1 MLPSISNLLLLN
13 LCLLHLF
20 VGELK
25 FLFFKGS
32 RVLAALERMELL
44 SALRAKSE
52 LAWSAG
58 SPIHLLV
65 DVGRISAAFERAP
78 AQIVHFIYCLPD
90 REFLKLSNSG
100 LVYPHQPKI
109 LFRNQSSTLFMS
121 IASCQ
126 CRWASNLV
134 KLPVVNWLRSNLGDA
149 NFAKDMLALPE
160 NMFVPL
166 MIFSAIEFNIAD
178 RARHCLN
185 KRAQL
190 HRLEQLVFKQFMMM
204 WGVSEFKI
212 VLVLYLKRY

>member
-1 MLPSISNLLLLN
+1 MLVSISNLLLLN

-20 VGELK
+20 FRELE

-32 RVLAALERMELL
+32 RVLAALERVELL
-44 SALRAKSE
+44 SALSAESE
-52 LAWSAG
+52 LAGRAS

-78 AQIVHFIYCLPD
+78 AQIVHFIYRLPD

-100 LVYPHQPKI
+100 LVYSHQPKI

-134 KLPVVNWLRSNLGDA
+134 ELPVVN
-149 NFAKDMLALPE
+149 
-160 NMFVPL
+160 
-166 MIFSAIEFNIAD
+166 
-178 RARHCLN
+178 
-185 KRAQL
+185 
-190 HRLEQLVFKQFMMM
+190 
-204 WGVSEFKI
+204 
-212 VLVLYLKRY
+212 